1 MYSFLNT
8 DYLPAG
14 TAALRVP
21 DLSIQRG
28 YGLFDFFKTINH
40 KPIFIDDHLSRFFHS
55 AKRLR
60 LPVGKTREELK
71 AIVAGLQQRNDMA
84 DSGIRLTLT
93 GGYSSDGYSLAT
105 PNLII
110 TQQPLMIDLKTDCP
124 PPIRLITYAH
134 QRQLP
139 DIKTID
145 YLMAIW
151 LQPLLVE
158 RNANDVLYH
167 HDGVVT
173 ECPRSNFFVVTAD
186 DTLVTPARNMLKGIT
201 RMKILALAREMC
213 SSNRVLR
220 VEERDIHVTELPAA
234 KEAFITSTGRH
245 IVPVSHIDDQPIGT
259 EAEAAAAAAKPIP
272 ANPIASELNSRLH
285 QLVYSENS

>member
-1 MYSFLNT
+1 MYSFLNS
-8 DYLPAG
+8 DYLPAD

-40 KPIFIDDHLSRFFHS
+40 KPVFCDDHLNRFFRS
-55 AKRLR
+55 AERLR
-60 LPVGKTREELK
+60 LHVGKTREELK
-71 AIVAGLQQRNDMA
+71 AIVAGLQQRNDLA

-110 TQQPLMIDLKTDCP
+110 TQQPLMIDLKAECP
-124 PPIRLITYAH
+124 PPIRIITYAH

-151 LQPLLVE
+151 LQPCCWS
-158 RNANDVLYH
+158 A
-167 HDGVVT
+167 T
-173 ECPRSNFFVVTAD
+173 QTTF
-186 DTLVTPARNMLKGIT
+186 
-201 RMKILALAREMC
+201 
-213 SSNRVLR
+213 
-220 VEERDIHVTELPAA
+220 
-234 KEAFITSTGRH
+234 FITMTGSSPSAPEVTSLWSLRK
-245 IVPVSHIDDQPIGT
+245 T
-259 EAEAAAAAAKPIP
+259 R
-272 ANPIASELNSRLH
+272 LSRRTAIC
-285 QLVYSENS
+285 